1 MIFMTQIGF
10 KRIDKSVLALTF
22 KIWVIYFSISAYTDL
37 RRQKPVTMELG
48 YIHFII
54 VLANSFVL
62 QDLKNY
68 TSNLFQ
74 AFNNNA
80 NNFLCLASK
89 L

>member
-1 MIFMTQIGF
+1 MTQIGF

-80 NNFLCLASK
+80 NNFLCLAPK